1 MTTAARRPRSRGLAV
16 AGLLGVIA
24 VLVVSWAAAGAD
36 PTSAFEVASFATV
49 GLLLV
54 WRRPREPIG
63 WLLVYIAWAFVAV
76 GSLLPGSASDI
87 VDGRLPLGLTALA
100 WFNAW
105 SSSLFFDAV
114 AALAAIFPTG
124 RFPAGAMG
132 RVAALAIAAPI
143 VFGIALAFAP
153 DLNPLFEDGTSGVVR
168 NPIGLFEGWSG
179 WPVIQAGVYVAVLAS
194 LMVSIGTFL
203 VRYRRARGLER
214 AQGKWLLGAL
224 SVMLAAVAFAF
235 AVLAFV
241 SSTGFW
247 MWAPAALAY
256 PLIPIAIGIAVM
268 RYRLYEIDRIVS
280 RTIGWAVST
289 GAILAL
295 FALLVIGLQAVL
307 APVTRESTLAVAA
320 STLAAFALFQPLRHR
335 VQSLV
340 DHRFNRSRYDAERIS
355 GLLAARLRNET
366 DLPAINAGIVD
377 GARASVQPGSVALW
391 VRGRA

>member
-1 MTTAARRPRSRGLAV
+1 M
-16 AGLLGVIA
+16 
-24 VLVVSWAAAGAD
+24 
-36 PTSAFEVASFATV
+36 
-49 GLLLV
+49 
-54 WRRPREPIG
+54 
-63 WLLVYIAWAFVAV
+63 
-76 GSLLPGSASDI
+76 
-87 VDGRLPLGLTALA
+87 
-100 WFNAW
+100 
-105 SSSLFFDAV
+105 
-114 AALAAIFPTG
+114 
-124 RFPAGAMG
+124 
-132 RVAALAIAAPI
+132 
-143 VFGIALAFAP
+143 
-153 DLNPLFEDGTSGVVR
+153 
-168 NPIGLFEGWSG
+168 
-179 WPVIQAGVYVAVLAS
+179 AVLAS

-224 SVMLAAVAFAF
+224 GLMLAAVVFAF
-235 AVLAFV
+235 AVLLLV
-241 SSTGFW
+241 DSTGFW

-256 PLIPIAIGIAVM
+256 PLIPVAIGVAVT

-289 GAILAL
+289 GAILGL

>member
-1 MTTAARRPRSRGLAV
+1 M
-16 AGLLGVIA
+16 
-24 VLVVSWAAAGAD
+24 
-36 PTSAFEVASFATV
+36 
-49 GLLLV
+49 
-54 WRRPREPIG
+54 
-63 WLLVYIAWAFVAV
+63 
-76 GSLLPGSASDI
+76 
-87 VDGRLPLGLTALA
+87 GLTALA

-105 SSSLFFDAV
+105 SSSLFFDAL

-124 RFPAGAMG
+124 RFAAGAMG

-153 DLNPLFEDGTSGVVR
+153 TLNPQFEDGTSGVVR

-224 SVMLAAVAFAF
+224 SLMLAAVVFAF
-235 AVLAFV
+235 AVLLLV
-241 SSTGFW
+241 DSTGFW

-256 PLIPIAIGIAVM
+256 PLIPVAIGVAVT

-289 GAILAL
+289 GRSSGCSRSSSSDSRRSWPRSRARARWRSPHRHSPRSRCSSRSATASSPWWI
-295 FALLVIGLQAVL
+295 
-307 APVTRESTLAVAA
+307 TA
-320 STLAAFALFQPLRHR
+320 STGRATTPNGFRACWPCGFATRR
-335 VQSLV
+335 IY
-340 DHRFNRSRYDAERIS
+340 RRSM
-355 GLLAARLRNET
+355 
-366 DLPAINAGIVD
+366 
-377 GARASVQPGSVALW
+377 PGSSTVPAPASSRVRWRSGCEGTHELTDSRADFDAADGDRRARNAPEP
-391 VRGRA
+391 VRGLGFFGR